1 MPTTMV
7 QAGAAFVPWAS
18 LDLDEKTRTQ
28 GTPSARLDDGEGWM
42 IRTGSYDDALGVEFV
57 LQTTEHDETAS
68 GSSLRTLA
76 GYADLTQRFELWD
89 GPISAWAGVG
99 FGLGLMHFDWDG
111 SYRSE
116 VTGLWV
122 GEGIFALQFGPHV
135 SVETRIIGFSASHP
149 GRSAGTGVLAT
160 IGGSIGF

>member
-28 GTPSARLDDGEGWM
+28 GTPSARVDDGEGWM

-57 LQTTEHDETAS
+57 LQTTEHDETAA

-89 GPISAWAGVG
+89 GPISAWTGVG
-99 FGLGLMHFDWDG
+99 LAKPDTTFIRSSPNDGRAHSKLVIGLRAAPCTATL
-111 SYRSE
+111 
-116 VTGLWV
+116 
-122 GEGIFALQFGPHV
+122 
-135 SVETRIIGFSASHP
+135 SAS
-149 GRSAGTGVLAT
+149 RYLATSAGETPAQSACSL
-160 IGGSIGF
+160 